1 MRAEATS
8 MEKENRTRQ
17 WKVAPME
24 KEPDTWL
31 FTTRETE
38 PDNGIL
44 QQEKQNQVLGSCT
57 YGKRARDLIL
67 TTRETEPYNGM

>member
-1 MRAEATS
+1 MKVS
-8 MEKENRTRQ
+8 TR
-17 WKVAPME
+17 E
-24 KEPDTWL
+24 TEPDTVL
-31 FTTRETE
+31 ECYNTETE

-67 TTRETEPYNGM
+67 TTRETEPYNGILKQDKLG